1 MSTSVMQYDSHVVG
15 LAVRPQEWV
24 GAFFVLAG
32 IALAAAFGWSPRSLL
47 AVLLAAAV
55 LGLANWRLDG
65 TGVSLW
71 RGLCVTAAWNPT
83 GETWI
88 GMLIVMPRL
97 LFVTVYA
104 LAVVVVGLPLPST
117 WTRWAWLARLRTEP
131 AVQRRVRR

>member
-1 MSTSVMQYDSHVVG
+1 MQYDSRVVG

-24 GAFFVLAG
+24 GAFLVLAG
-32 IALAAAFGWSPRSLL
+32 IGLAAAFGWSLKSLL

-55 LGLANWRLDG
+55 FGFANWRLDG

-71 RGLCVTAAWNPT
+71 RGLCVMAAWNPT
-83 GETWI
+83 GEAWI

-97 LFVTVYA
+97 LFVTIYA
-104 LAVVVVGLPLPST
+104 LAVVVVGLPLPFA

-131 AVQRRVRR
+131 ALRRRVRR